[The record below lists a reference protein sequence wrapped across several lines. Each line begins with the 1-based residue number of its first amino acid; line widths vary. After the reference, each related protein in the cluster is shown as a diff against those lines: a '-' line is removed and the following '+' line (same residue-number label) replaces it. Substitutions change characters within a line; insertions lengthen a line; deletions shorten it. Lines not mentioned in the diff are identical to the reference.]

1 MPPIRAAI
9 ESDRKPFGAHPRCIP
24 GLPSKLHHHNHQ
36 KLPPRRRLFLW
47 QMNRGSREPDEDVA
61 EMLEYV
67 SLQGHLPTERT
78 NLRENLR
85 DCYRD
90 LIRWDALHTAG
101 INGLYYIA
109 ITNTTHDG
117 IVYIDQPQ
125 SRRRVYQPK
134 RSAACRPINVVPCH
148 RIKGTGGRIPTEIY
162 LMCDCGACTV
172 QRDYCYTSVG
182 RVAIDCDLSRLGSGC
197 GWLEL

>member
-1 MPPIRAAI
+1 MPAFRAAI
-9 ESDRKPFGAHPRCIP
+9 ESGRKSLVRKMHSWTTVETVSPRSPKAVSSEAAFCLSDEQRLART
-24 GLPSKLHHHNHQ
+24 GRGC
-36 KLPPRRRLFLW
+36 RRDA
-47 QMNRGSREPDEDVA
+47 GVC
-61 EMLEYV
+61 V

-90 LIRWDALHTAG
+90 LIRWNALHTAG

-109 ITNTTHDG
+109 IANTTHDG
-117 IVYIDQPQ
+117 IIHIDQPQ

-162 LMCDCGACTV
+162 LMCDRGACTV
-172 QRDYCYTSVG
+172 QRNYCRTSVG
-182 RVAIDCDLSRLGSGC
+182 RVAIDCDLSHLGSGC